1 MKLFTI
7 STLAF
12 AMPSA
17 LAGSL
22 PIVPNTDSFQCS
34 PAVPLEMKLA
44 VADLNGILCRFEPT
58 QALAIVEKF
67 VQEKGYNGQACQ
79 GEAECA
85 RRRGEL
91 AGYVAS
97 NPEASLISTIANSP
111 GDHASSP
118 MPKLYRRSSGECP
131 IPCVNVWDVVE
142 DQCGSGECVGSL
154 CAFI

>member
-44 VADLNGILCRFEPT
+44 IVDFNSILCRFEPT
-58 QALAIVEKF
+58 QAREIVEKF

-79 GEAECA
+79 GEVECA
-85 RRRGEL
+85 RHRGEL

-97 NPEASLISTIANSP
+97 NPEARLISTIANSP
-111 GDHASSP
+111 G
-118 MPKLYRRSSGECP
+118 ECP
-131 IPCVNVWDVVE
+131 IPCVNLVKYVDDE
-142 DQCGSGECVGSL
+142 FGPGEWSALFPIGHSQ
-154 CAFI
+154 